1 MEVPMGNYLKMADK
15 QRILAL
21 LELGWSY
28 RRIQRETGV
37 DRETVARYDPR
48 REPKSAKVPAGPLS
62 NAARVPTGSPSAC
75 EPYRH
80 VVETAVEKGLSAQR
94 IWQDLRDDYRF
105 SHGYD
110 SVKRF
115 VRRLKRRRRE
125 VVAVMEHPPGE
136 EAQVDFFQGP
146 PTLDPESG
154 KWRRPW
160 IFRMVLSCCGHSYE
174 EPLWR
179 QEKVAFMRAHEN
191 AFLDFGGVPRVVRL
205 DNLKAGVA
213 RACLYDPD
221 IAELYAAFAKH
232 WGFIPLPCRPR
243 HPQEQG
249 VVERGGDYLKDN
261 ALKGRRFDSLE
272 ELDAFLKRWNRT
284 VARVRIH
291 GRTRK
296 QVYTHFLEV
305 EKPAL
310 KPLPAERFSFFE
322 VGTRTV
328 HPDGYVEV
336 DCAYYAVPDQLLG
349 EEVRVYW
356 DERLVRIY
364 HQDQCVGVYP
374 KAPAGTCSGRDE
386 YRPAHKPA
394 RQQAYQEYL
403 LARAEHVGS
412 RALAWAKAAIEE
424 RDVRAYRL
432 LQGMISLTRK
442 HPKERVDW
450 ACGIALENRLFRHKH
465 LRRLVEQ
472 AAARAPAQLPL
483 IQTHEIIREL
493 SEYVEE
499 VKV

>member
-1 MEVPMGNYLKMADK
+1 MGNYLKMAEK

-37 DRETVARYDPR
+37 DRETVARYDPG
-48 REPKSAKVPAGPLS
+48 REPKPAKVSTGPA
-62 NAARVPTGSPSAC
+62 SAC
-75 EPYRH
+75 EPYRSII
-80 VVETAVEKGLSAQR
+80 EAAVAKGLTAQR
-94 IWQDLRDDYRF
+94 IWQDLNEDYHF
-105 SHGYD
+105 SHQYA

-115 VRRLKRRRRE
+115 VRTVKRRRPE
-125 VVAVMEHPPGE
+125 VAAVMEHPPGE

-146 PTLDPESG
+146 VTLDPTIG
-154 KWRRPW
+154 RWRRPW
-160 IFRMVLSCCGHSYE
+160 VFRMTLSCCSHSYE
-174 EPLWR
+174 EPMWR
-179 QEKVAFMRAHEN
+179 QDKVSYIRAHEN

-221 IAELYAAFAKH
+221 ISELYAAFAKH
-232 WGFIPLPCRPR
+232 WGFVPLPSRPR

-249 VVERGGDYLKDN
+249 VAERGGGYVKDN

-272 ELDAFLKRWNRT
+272 ELDTFLKHWNRT
-284 VARVRIH
+284 IARVRIH
-291 GRTRK
+291 GTTRK

-310 KPLPAERFSFFE
+310 KPVPEERFSLFE

-336 DCAYYAVPDQLLG
+336 ARAFYSVPDRLLG

-364 HQDQCVGVYP
+364 HQGQCVGVYTR
-374 KAPAGTCSGRDE
+374 APAGTFNSLDE
-386 YRPAHKPA
+386 HRPAHKPA
-394 RQQAYQEYL
+394 RQQAYQANL
-403 LARAEHVGS
+403 LTKAEHIGP
-412 RALAWAKAAIEE
+412 RALSWAQGAIEE

-442 HPKERVDW
+442 HPRERVNW
-450 ACGIALENRLFRHKH
+450 ACGIALERRLFRYKP

-472 AAARAPAQLPL
+472 AAARSPAPPPL
-483 IQTHEIIREL
+483 RQSHDIIRDL

-499 VKV
+499 AKV